1 MKWKQKKLVI
11 LQAGYLLKSNKLI
24 STQLFQK
31 QHLVYKIKK
40 VDSSLKLELQNTFFA
55 QREFKNVWVV
65 DLISE
70 IVYKVS
76 FMKVPRLDVVFL
88 KTNVDNYRKYTH
100 ILKLIETRISH
111 HSPVETRLRKIKV
124 EKKKAWL
131 TFDNRHNI

>member
-76 FMKVPRLDVVFL
+76 FMKVPRLDVV
-88 KTNVDNYRKYTH
+88 
-100 ILKLIETRISH
+100 S
-111 HSPVETRLRKIKV
+111 
-124 EKKKAWL
+124 
-131 TFDNRHNI
+131 